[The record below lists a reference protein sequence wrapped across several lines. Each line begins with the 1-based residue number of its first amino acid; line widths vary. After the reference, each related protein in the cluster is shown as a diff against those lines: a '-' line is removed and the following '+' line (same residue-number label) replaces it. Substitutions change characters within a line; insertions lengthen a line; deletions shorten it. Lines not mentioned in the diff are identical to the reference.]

1 MVMLT
6 DRAAFGRERT
16 SMTHP
21 KKAAAPGSWRGGRYS
36 GIGGDLAVGLAAL
49 WVSAVRRSA
58 GGFVRSILV
67 DDDEVAISGEGDYQ
81 NLHYQGYTYRIDG
94 DVLIV
99 GVRYLRYIPIS
110 QTDRFFLCIPVDT
123 PIRSI
128 VVSNGWSEKT
138 VYSA

>member
-21 KKAAAPGSWRGGRYS
+21 KRRRLLALGAAA
-36 GIGGDLAVGLAAL
+36 GILALAAIWL
-49 WVSAVRRSA
+49 WGWRLFGFRLCADPQAV
-58 GGFVRSILV
+58 FVRSILV

-81 NLHYQGYTYRIDG
+81 NLHYHGYTYRIDG